1 MYLLRQL
8 FGCAVGILAI
18 VAIFGIGFL
27 VAIRFGG
34 LAGIA
39 AIVIMAFLVKRYFDF
54 KIKRL
59 EQKSL
64 AEMTQK
70 FEDVRLT
77 INAAYPYA
85 DGGDFFEPEPG
96 QKLVAVDAGWRGPC
110 DGIEFDDINIV
121 DAGTEA
127 PKSDETAENWT
138 EVAFLDPESGRLVE
152 HVPYRL
158 PSEFRLFLVFVVPS
172 GMKSFKLQ
180 YNDYDITPQ
189 AVRIAESA
197 PADPPQATAR
207 HFRQYF
213 RLRNEPWDVGPFRE
227 SFKEAPKLK
236 HKVKVNGAYRYDG
249 FQFCAPDRGDKAVAI
264 DLTIEGFSKNTRF
277 DEMKIVD
284 PETDKIAEY
293 NRTLWNCVFLDP
305 ASGQIREPAPG
316 PMPATVR
323 MLFIYTVPSRM
334 DSIKLS
340 VLGSIITPEAVP
352 LQSSAPFNA
361 PRPAEADFEKAHAV
375 IDRLFYNG
383 NEEPEAEPD
392 KSAAAKA

>member
-18 VAIFGIGFL
+18 AAFLGLGFL

-34 LAGIA
+34 FAGIA

-64 AEMTQK
+64 AEMAQK

-77 INAAYPYA
+77 INAAYPYT
-85 DGGDFFEPEPG
+85 DGGDFFEPESG
-96 QKLVAVDAGWRGPC
+96 QKLIAVDAGWRGPSA
-110 DGIEFDDINIV
+110 GIELDDINIV
-121 DAGTEA
+121 DAGTED
-127 PKSDETAENWT
+127 PKSTETAEDWT

-213 RLRNEPWDVGPFRE
+213 RLHNEPWDIGPFRE

-236 HKVKVNGAYRYDG
+236 HKVKVNGVCRYDG
-249 FQFCAPDRGDKAVAI
+249 LQFCAPDRGDKAVAI

-284 PETDKIAEY
+284 PETDKIADY

-305 ASGQIREPAPG
+305 ASGQILEPALA

-323 MLFIYTVPSRM
+323 MLFIYNVPSRL

-340 VLGSIITPEAVP
+340 VLGSIITPEAAAIR
-352 LQSSAPFNA
+352 SSAPLNA

-375 IDRLFYNG
+375 MDRLFYNAH
-383 NEEPEAEPD
+383 EEPEPD
-392 KSAAAKA
+392 EAAAAKS